1 MTGVKELRVTVPA
14 VIAKEGLIVP
24 VAIRVE
30 IVESEATLMVKVPTV
45 LTCLVETTLAIVT
58 VPA

>member
-1 MTGVKELRVTVPA
+1 MTVPA
-14 VIAKEGLIVP
+14 VIVKEGLIVP